1 MKLKFSL
8 HYRTE
13 WGQSLHVVIAMF
25 SGKRHLATRDL
36 IMTTADGELW
46 SLETS
51 VMESRL
57 RPVDSI
63 EYNYQVEDSCGRML
77 RREWCEVK
85 RKYAFDGTANYIF
98 PDSWRD
104 VPGCIHLYSHL
115 YSVSKGLPEDDG
127 LTPCRIP
134 LFRKTLVFRVSAPQ
148 VGEGEALAICG
159 SHPTIGRW
167 NPAHFVRMKY
177 IGQHEWMLSLNA
189 GIMPF
194 PLEYKFVVIDAKSNT
209 LLRWEQGEN
218 RTTDGL
224 KMDDGDVLVLH
235 GGLLHESE
243 PDWKIFGVR
252 TAAPTPA
259 FIKWAGSLGIHL
271 IFIDGQQPFTTST
284 FRHLCQLADYARSL
298 KVSLMTTVKVD
309 LRRDLSID
317 RVRFRL
323 RALEKALDAV
333 SLEFRFPDDASL
345 HPDYTA
351 YLLRERLE
359 LIMSQTR
366 MVVAQHHSSY
376 PDSLKAVFPAFHVLP
391 VMLHCQP
398 HNEQW
403 EFAHLSE
410 YPYYSIAA
418 TSLSHTPSL
427 SRWWSEDPG
436 RAQRYNVTILHSK
449 GHAPQNLT
457 PAVAEAILARHAFSP
472 SMICLAGMDDVEAMY
487 EGHRKTMG
495 MSTEEL
501 SHAVNLNEK
510 LLSLL
515 RESHRR

>member
-1 MKLKFSL
+1 
-8 HYRTE
+8 
-13 WGQSLHVVIAMF
+13 
-25 SGKRHLATRDL
+25 
-36 IMTTADGELW
+36 
-46 SLETS
+46 
-51 VMESRL
+51 
-57 RPVDSI
+57 
-63 EYNYQVEDSCGRML
+63 
-77 RREWCEVK
+77 
-85 RKYAFDGTANYIF
+85 
-98 PDSWRD
+98 
-104 VPGCIHLYSHL
+104 
-115 YSVSKGLPEDDG
+115 
-127 LTPCRIP
+127 
-134 LFRKTLVFRVSAPQ
+134 
-148 VGEGEALAICG
+148 
-159 SHPTIGRW
+159 
-167 NPAHFVRMKY
+167 
-177 IGQHEWMLSLNA
+177 
-189 GIMPF
+189 
-194 PLEYKFVVIDAKSNT
+194 
-209 LLRWEQGEN
+209 
-218 RTTDGL
+218 
-224 KMDDGDVLVLH
+224 
-235 GGLLHESE
+235 
-243 PDWKIFGVR
+243 
-252 TAAPTPA
+252 
-259 FIKWAGSLGIHL
+259 
-271 IFIDGQQPFTTST
+271 
-284 FRHLCQLADYARSL
+284 
-298 KVSLMTTVKVD
+298 MTTVKVD

-391 VMLHCQP
+391 VMLHSQP
-398 HNEQW
+398 NNEQW

-449 GHAPQNLT
+449 RHAPQNLT

-510 LLSLL
+510 LQSLL